1 MKNKTIKSQA
11 VEVIHHYIPRERILD
26 LKVKNKWL
34 VAITDTGSFGIRN
47 E

>member
-11 VEVIHHYIPRERILD
+11 VEVIHYYISKEKILD

-34 VAITDTGSFGIRN
+34 VAITDTGSFSIRN